1 MYIYIKIIYIY
12 YIYIYIYIYIL
23 YMLYINIYI
32 YIYIYIH
39 IQHSIHLCPDSV
51 LYFLSYSWYF
61 FSPTCISS
69 IVPQLLSF
77 NFYIFTQ
84 NLGRNMTYEKMY
96 MYSDVSYLA
105 RSNSPGQTGWLSIRC
120 WIYAKDGLD
129 PYIYMDGPIKII
141 MRLQN
146 LQYKITKISAL
157 LPI

>member
-12 YIYIYIYIYIL
+12 YIYIYIIYVIYQYLYIYT
-23 YMLYINIYI
+23 YTAQYTFV
-32 YIYIYIH
+32 
-39 IQHSIHLCPDSV
+39 SWFV

-69 IVPQLLSF
+69 IVPRLLSF

-105 RSNSPGQTGWLSIRC
+105 RSNSPGQTGWLSIKNVIQMLNIC
-120 WIYAKDGLD
+120 KGWS
-129 PYIYMDGPIKII
+129 GPIYIHGWA
-141 MRLQN
+141 
-146 LQYKITKISAL
+146 YKNYYETTKSTVQDC
-157 LPI
+157 

>member
-1 MYIYIKIIYIY
+1 MYIYIKIIYVY
-12 YIYIYIYIYIL
+12 YIYIYIYIYIIC
-23 YMLYINIYI
+23 YISIFIYI
-32 YIYIYIH
+32 YLYIH

-69 IVPQLLSF
+69 IVPRLLSF

-105 RSNSPGQTGWLSIRC
+105 RSNSPGQTGWLSIKNVIQMLNIC
-120 WIYAKDGLD
+120 KGWS
-129 PYIYMDGPIKII
+129 GPIYIHGWA
-141 MRLQN
+141 
-146 LQYKITKISAL
+146 YKNYYETTKSTVQDR
-157 LPI
+157 